1 MVETPTR
8 SRIEGW
14 TTRHLKSAALGWER
28 QANLTEQ
35 LYTQAQHAVD
45 QAPWTGAAADRASAK
60 LFENLVKIR
69 GALDLLKKAEKIA
82 NAGADAIDAAKRN
95 AVAAIQNAIEQ
106 FFAVAED
113 LTVTDRMPP
122 IFGAPLAV
130 VRMLA
135 AAHFQADIRAKAMML
150 AQTDGKVAT
159 ELDAVAHPLQE
170 FDMEGGKGG
179 VPGAGPSPD
188 PRIVGGP
195 TPLRPDG
202 TQGDLNVTIP
212 GTGIEISGDG
222 RTSYPTL
229 NGERNPLEVP
239 DGTRPLPTGTIVGP
253 DGKQY
258 ALYSEVPYVVDDEP
272 NPEYAT
278 ADTTVVDMN
287 DPSKSIGIL
296 PGISQASG
304 VYDPKTNRMIIVGN
318 TGPHPGDRTRMLYM
332 SDPIDPANPN
342 AWMQTLKP
350 QGEIRGLPGDR
361 ENQLVTLK
369 GGGFMLVGSD
379 NFDPRVPGDQPMSAV
394 TASTPE
400 GLLTAQATPL
410 FPPTQGN
417 WPGGAAPYGPT
428 VVDTVYDPVTGR
440 ETVQLRVS
448 TWEDPPDWDKLGEKP
463 YNPKTYQTD
472 ITVQH

>member
-14 TTRHLKSAALGWER
+14 SSGHLQQAALGWQR
-28 QANLTEQ
+28 QADRTER
-35 LYTQAQHAVD
+35 LYGQAQHAVD
-45 QAPWTGAAADRASAK
+45 SAPWIGAAADRASAK

-82 NAGADAIDAAKRN
+82 TAGAEAIDAAKRT
-95 AVAAIQNAIEQ
+95 AVAAIQDAVGQ

-113 LTVTDRMPP
+113 LSVTDRMPWY
-122 IFGAPLAV
+122 FSAALAL
-130 VRMLA
+130 VRKVA

-150 AQTDGKVAT
+150 ALTDENVAKQ
-159 ELDAVAHPLQE
+159 LDAVAASMQG
-170 FDMEGGKGG
+170 FDLEGGRGG
-179 VPGAGPSPD
+179 SPGSTD

-195 TPLRPDG
+195 GPLTRDG

-222 RTSYPTL
+222 RSGYPTL

-258 ALYSEVPYVVDDEP
+258 ALYSEVPYKLPNGQP

-287 DPSKSIGIL
+287 DPSKSIGVL

-304 VYDPKTNRMIIVGN
+304 VYDPKTNRMVVVGN
-318 TGPHPGDRTRMLYM
+318 TGPHPGDRTRVLYM

-350 QGEIRGLPGDR
+350 QGEIQGLPGDR
-361 ENQLVTLK
+361 ENQLVALK

-379 NFDPRVPGDQPMSAV
+379 NFDPRVPGDQPMGAI

-400 GLLTAQATPL
+400 GLLTAQGAPL
-410 FPPTQGN
+410 FPGQAT

-428 VVDTVYDPVTGR
+428 VVDTVYDPVTGV

-448 TWEDPPDWDKLGEKP
+448 TWENPPNWDGTGRKP
-463 YNPKTYQTD
+463 YNPFTYSTS
-472 ITVQH
+472 INVQH